1 MMRAALSSIH
11 HSAFCNHHLNELHDL
26 LFAENAAGALGV
38 VVDALDALVRG
49 FDVAGFE
56 PVDDVGLTAH
66 RAYLDLLAHA
76 EESGGHA
83 RIDEVC
89 EFRVA
94 LPETLDDS
102 RRVYARGCAEGVA
115 TEDGIV
121 ERYRPAATLR
131 RLVAVLAQ
139 SREVV
144 VNPAH
149 EFQVDEQLIHRRVAD
164 ALADSESRAV
174 NLIRAALN

>member
-26 LFAENAAGALGV
+26 LFAENAAGALGM
-38 VVDALDALVRG
+38 VVDALDALVGG

-56 PVDDVGLTAH
+56 PVDDVRLAAH
-66 RAYLDLLAHA
+66 RADLDLLAHA

-94 LPETLDDS
+94 LAEALDDGGGVDA
-102 RRVYARGCAEGVA
+102 RRRAEGVA

-121 ERYRPAATLR
+121 ERDRPAA
-131 RLVAVLAQ
+131 RL
-139 SREVV
+139 
-144 VNPAH
+144 
-149 EFQVDEQLIHRRVAD
+149 
-164 ALADSESRAV
+164 
-174 NLIRAALN
+174 